1 MESSIARTALATER
15 DQLFG
20 FETTLNFGAA
30 GDSPIRHNSTSS
42 AKNRKL
48 SSVILFSQ
56 SRVDRCSSVNLAA
69 IQTIVT
75 ASKPD
80 A

>member
-1 MESSIARTALATER
+1 M
-15 DQLFG
+15 
-20 FETTLNFGAA
+20 LNFGAA
-30 GDSPIRHNSTSS
+30 GDSPIRHNSTSMP
-42 AKNRKL
+42 KNRKL
-48 SSVILFSQ
+48 SSVILFNQ
-56 SRVDRCSSVNLAA
+56 SSVERCCSVKLAA